1 MKNHEK
7 LNAAYQIFIVLLALL
22 SIILVILDLCGKIS
36 LTSGALFWT
45 DTIILIIFAIDYIV
59 RFILAKEKWQFFK
72 KNIFDLLSII
82 PFNSIF
88 SFFRFARVFRIA
100 KLAKLAKLSKFTK
113 LARLTALFGRFGVRA
128 NKFLHTNGFIYVLY
142 TSGVLILTSSFIMM
156 YAEGKNFF
164 DALWWSI
171 VTVTTVGYGDISP
184 ATGIGRVMAIVLM
197 IFGIGFISML
207 TGTITSFFANRATE
221 NRTESESK
229 ELEDIISDM
238 DSEEREKLFEI
249 AKILKNK

>member
-7 LNAAYQIFIVLLALL
+7 LNAVYQIFIVLLALL

-36 LTSGALFWT
+36 LASGALFWT
-45 DTIILIIFAIDYIV
+45 DTCILIIFAIDYIV
-59 RFILAKEKWQFFK
+59 RFILSKGKWQFFK
-72 KNIFDLLSII
+72 QNIFDLLAII

-88 SFFRFARVFRIA
+88 SFFRFARVFRAA

-113 LARLTALFGRFGVRA
+113 LARLTAVFGRFGTRA
-128 NKFLHTNGFIYVLY
+128 KNFLHTNGFIYVLY
-142 TSGVLILTSSFIMM
+142 TSGVLVLTSSFIMM
-156 YAEGKNFF
+156 YAEGKSFF

-184 ATGIGRVMAIVLM
+184 ATGVGRVMAIVLM

-207 TGTITSFFANRATE
+207 TGTITTFFANRATE
-221 NRTESESK
+221 NKSASK
-229 ELEDIISDM
+229 AQELEEIISDM
-238 DSEEREKLFEI
+238 DSNEREKLLEI
-249 AKILKNK
+249 ARILKK

>member
-22 SIILVILDLCGKIS
+22 SIILAILDLCGKIS
-36 LTSGALFWT
+36 LASGALFWT

-221 NRTESESK
+221 NKTEPEAK

-238 DSEEREKLFEI
+238 DSENLKKLLEI
-249 AKILKNK
+249 AKVLKK